1 MQVYNLTSI
10 KTNTTLLS
18 DGDVLRKIVTQETRI
33 AKLDYCTNPNGEL
46 TQFQFKTTRKS
57 YAQKTL
63 TVTNAGQSWGTK
75 SNTDTCQL
83 NVDVD
88 TYAAPI
94 TKVVLHLNGTSGS
107 QAITG
112 IELQGPNVVFGK
124 KSNTMQ
130 GLSTTNFVGFEA
142 LVTGFTID
150 KIA

>member
-1 MQVYNLTSI
+1 MLG
-10 KTNTTLLS
+10 K
-18 DGDVLRKIVTQETRI
+18 
-33 AKLDYCTNPNGEL
+33 
-46 TQFQFKTTRKS
+46 
-57 YAQKTL
+57 
-63 TVTNAGQSWGTK
+63 AGAPRAIP
-75 SNTDTCQL
+75 DTCQL